1 MPNLDMPQNELEN
14 YDGITP
20 KPDDFE
26 EYWDNAIAEMR
37 GTDPQVS
44 LTEASFRC
52 PGVKCYDLYFTG
64 VHGARI
70 YAKFMRPEKI
80 EGKIPA
86 VLLFHGYSGD
96 SGNWMDK
103 LGYVL
108 AGSAVFAMDCRGQA
122 GKSEDIGNVKGNTLY
137 GHFIRGLEEPD
148 PNKLLFRDIFLD
160 TAQLA
165 KIAFNMEIIDENKVY
180 AYGGSQGGA
189 LTIACAALEP
199 RVSKAAVL
207 YPFLS
212 DYKRVWEMDLDLL
225 AYAELKDH
233 FRNFDPRHEREE
245 EIFMKLGYIDIQN
258 LAPRVKADV
267 LMFTGLLDNMCP
279 PSTQYAVYNKMTCQ
293 KRHILYPDFAHED
306 LKGSADLIFDYLINE
321 S

>member
-1 MPNLDMPQNELEN
+1 MPNIDMPIKELEK
-14 YDGITP
+14 YYGITP
-20 KPDDFE
+20 MPEDFN
-26 EYWDNAIAEMR
+26 EYWDSAVAEMR
-37 GTDPQVS
+37 EIDPQIS
-44 LTEASFRC
+44 MTEANFQC
-52 PGVKCYDLYFTG
+52 PGVKCYDLYYTG

-70 YAKFMRPEKI
+70 YAKFMRPEKV

-96 SGNWMDK
+96 SGYWMDK

-108 AGSAVFAMDCRGQA
+108 AGAAVFAMDCRGQA
-122 GKSEDIGNVKGNTLY
+122 GKSEDIGNVKGNTLH
-137 GHFIRGLEEPD
+137 GHFIRGLADQD

-165 KIAFNMEIIDENKVY
+165 KIAIEMDIIDENKIY

-199 RVSKAAVL
+199 RVRKAAAL

-212 DYKRVWEMDLDLL
+212 DYKRVWEMDLDIQ
-225 AYAELKDH
+225 AYAELKDY

-245 EIFMKLGYIDIQN
+245 EIFTKLGYIDVQN
-258 LAPRVKADV
+258 LAARVKADV
-267 LMFTGLLDNMCP
+267 LMFTGLMDTICP
-279 PSTQYAVYNKMTCQ
+279 PSTQYAVYNKMTCR
-293 KRHILYPDFAHED
+293 KRHILYPDYTHED
-306 LKGSADLIFDYLINE
+306 LKGAADMVFDYLFYE
-321 S
+321 